1 MRSVDGEG
9 DRVGMLTRIP
19 NAIFSA
25 VGATLYLEPSR
36 HRADATHDC
45 PTG

>member
-9 DRVGMLTRIP
+9 DRVGMLTLIP
-19 NAIFSA
+19 DDIPFA
-25 VGATLYLEPSR
+25 VGATIYLEPSK